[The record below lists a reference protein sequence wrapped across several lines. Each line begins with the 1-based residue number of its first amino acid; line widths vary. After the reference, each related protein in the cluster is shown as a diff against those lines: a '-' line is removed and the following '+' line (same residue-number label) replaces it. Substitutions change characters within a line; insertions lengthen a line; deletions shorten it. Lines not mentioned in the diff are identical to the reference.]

1 MFKKVSLFLL
11 LGFPFFAFNQ
21 TTIIDS
27 GAGNFDMPMDCNYRY
42 SYEEHIYLQSQVSS
56 SGNITEVYFY
66 YDGYESFTEPI
77 KLFIGHTSKKDF
89 SGSTDWVTSSGM
101 TEVYSGNYS
110 VTTTAGWHGITLDTP
125 FSYNNTDNL
134 VIGFYEYG
142 YDYHSSSADFY
153 STSVGAANHRS
164 IYFNSDSS
172 DPDPSS
178 PPSADGTWY
187 YVPNLQLSIVAPLP
201 INLVYFKGEILG
213 NVVDLTWETKSEKNN
228 SHFIVESTLDGDSWS
243 NIGSV
248 AGKGNSIYP
257 QNYSLKVRQKE
268 DLKYYRLIQVD
279 FDGNKSIYNTISI
292 KKNEEQEGELLRVI
306 DVTGREVDGEVSNG
320 LVFEIYEN
328 RVKKVVVGN

>member
-1 MFKKVSLFLL
+1 MFKLITFFIILFSSASLFT
-11 LGFPFFAFNQ
+11 Q

-42 SYEEHIYLQSQVSS
+42 SYEEHIYLQSQISS
-56 SGNITEVYFY
+56 TGNITEVYFY
-66 YDGYESFTEPI
+66 YDGYEAFTEPI
-77 KLFIGHTSKKDF
+77 KLFIGHTSKTDF

-101 TEVYSGNYS
+101 TEVFSGNYS

-172 DPDPSS
+172 DPDPSA
-178 PPSADGTWY
+178 PPTADGTWY

-201 INLVYFKGEILG
+201 INLVYFRGQTLG
-213 NVVDLTWETKSEKNN
+213 DIVDLTWETKSEKNN
-228 SHFIVESTLDGDSWS
+228 SHFIIESTLDGDNWFEVGTV
-243 NIGSV
+243 I
-248 AGKGNSIYP
+248 GKGNSIYP
-257 QNYSLKVRQKE
+257 QDYSLKLRQKE
-268 DLKYYRLIQVD
+268 DLKYYRLTQVD
-279 FDGNKSIYNTISI
+279 FDGVKNIYNIISI
-292 KKNEEQEGELLRVI
+292 KKGENLNGKLLKVV
-306 DVTGREVDGEVSNG
+306 DAMGREVDEETTNG
-320 LVFEIYEN
+320 LVFKVYEN
-328 RVKKVVVGN
+328 KVKKVVVLN

>member
-11 LGFPFFAFNQ
+11 LGFPFFTFNQ

-42 SYEEHIYLQSQVSS
+42 SYEEHIYLQSQIST
-56 SGNITEVYFY
+56 SGDISEVYFY
-66 YDGYESFTEPI
+66 YDGYEAFTEPI
-77 KLFIGHTSKKDF
+77 RLFIGHTSKTDF
-89 SGSTDWVTSSGM
+89 SGSSDWITSSGM

-110 VTTTAGWHGITLDTP
+110 VTTTAGWHGITLDKP

-164 IYFNSDSS
+164 IFFNSDSS

-178 PPSADGTWY
+178 PPTADGTWY
-187 YVPNLQLSIVAPLP
+187 YVPNLQLSIAAPLP
-201 INLVYFKGEILG
+201 ISLAYFRGEILG
-213 NVVDLTWETKSEKNN
+213 DVVDLTWETKSEKNN
-228 SHFIVESTLDGDSWS
+228 SHFIVESTLDGDSWF

-268 DLKYYRLIQVD
+268 ELKYYRLIQVD
-279 FDGNKSIYNTISI
+279 FDGNKSFYNTISI
-292 KKNEEQEGELLRVI
+292 KKDEEQEGELLRVV